1 MSIPTQ
7 SYETLS
13 EDYQNALQ
21 WMRSLGINIS
31 PGRTQHYSKVIEY
44 WKTSYKSA
52 SEQEGKDIFPDFVS
66 TASEI
71 SDFVDIYKS
80 LRLES
85 KDNLKQIAV
94 KLQKGVNGPI
104 HSVEETNKSSSAR
117 NFVFE
122 ALVAARCHSPNSPVK
137 AILDAQSDTGIKVGS
152 KKIWVECKRITSLNK
167 LEANVRKAKDQL
179 IKVLNSKSGSGHRG
193 MVAIDF
199 SKVLNEGDKILV
211 KEDDAALQEST
222 KQIMDLFIRQ
232 YSNQW
237 EKVYKSK
244 TTKIIGTML
253 RYSTMATSEGRSL
266 LVRVSEWGI
275 NPRIGNRSSDEETLR
290 YLAAVLNNET

>member
-13 EDYQNALQ
+13 EDYQNALR
-21 WMRSLGINIS
+21 WMSGLGVKIS
-31 PGRTQHYSKVIEY
+31 PGRTQHYSKVIEH
-44 WKTSYKSA
+44 WKTAYKSA
-52 SEQEGKDIFPDFVS
+52 SEQEGKDFFPDFVS

-80 LRLES
+80 LYLEP
-85 KDNLKQIAV
+85 KCNLEHIAF

-104 HSVEETNKSSSAR
+104 HSAEETSKSSTAR
-117 NFVFE
+117 NYIFE
-122 ALVAARCHSPNSPVK
+122 ALVAARCHAPNSSVN

-152 KKIWVECKRITSLNK
+152 KKIWVECKRITSLSK
-167 LEANVRKAKDQL
+167 LEANVRKAKGQL
-179 IKVLNSKSGSGHRG
+179 IKVLSSKTGSSHRG
-193 MVAIDF
+193 VVAIEF

-211 KEDDAALQEST
+211 KEDDAILQEST

-232 YSNQW
+232 YSNYW

-244 TTKIIGTML
+244 TPKIIGTML
-253 RYSTMATSEGRSL
+253 RFSTMATSEGRGL

-275 NPRIGNRSSDEETLR
+275 NPRIGIRSNDEETLR
-290 YLAAVLNNET
+290 YLAAALNKET